1 MPFFDVQCYETV
13 SIYQRIEA
21 KDFAEAKAKAEA
33 DIEENGWANWQ
44 ENSLGTNGVEYI
56 TNEETGESFDGDLE
70 KL

>member
-21 KDFAEAKAKAEA
+21 KDAAEARAKAEA
-33 DIEENGWANWQ
+33 DIAENSWENWQ
-44 ENSLGTNGVEYI
+44 ENSLGTNGVEFI
-56 TNEETGESFDGDLE
+56 QNVETGESFDGDLK